1 MKTLIISDL
10 MDFSTFFTIL
20 IVIIVVF
27 LILREVM
34 CWYWK
39 LNKIVELQKPQ
50 TRILFKMYE
59 QGGASL
65 NWDEINKILD

>member
-10 MDFSTFFTIL
+10 MDFSTVFTIL

-34 CWYWK
+34 
-39 LNKIVELQKPQ
+39 
-50 TRILFKMYE
+50 
-59 QGGASL
+59 
-65 NWDEINKILD
+65 

>member
-34 CWYWK
+34 VLEVK
-39 LNKIVELQKPQ
+39 
-50 TRILFKMYE
+50 
-59 QGGASL
+59 
-65 NWDEINKILD
+65 